1 MINRFKGELKMKKYV
16 FKLYIS
22 GDDIINEKA
31 INNLKSICN
40 TYLKDAYELTII
52 DIDKHPDIAENVKI
66 VAVPT
71 LVKELPKPVQKF
83 IGDISDKTDLQ
94 IELGL
99 EAVSS

>member
-1 MINRFKGELKMKKYV
+1 MKKYV

-40 TYLKDAYELTII
+40 TYLKDTYELTII
-52 DIDKHPDIAENVKI
+52 DIDKRPDIAENVKI

-71 LVKELPKPVQKF
+71 LIKELPKPVQKF

>member
-1 MINRFKGELKMKKYV
+1 MKKYV

>member
-1 MINRFKGELKMKKYV
+1 MKKYV

-22 GDDIINEKA
+22 GDDIINDKA

-40 TYLKDAYELTII
+40 SYLKDAYELTII
-52 DIDKHPDIAENVKI
+52 DIDKRPDIAENVKI

-71 LVKELPKPVQKF
+71 LIKELPKPVQKF

>member
-1 MINRFKGELKMKKYV
+1 MKKYV

-52 DIDKHPDIAENVKI
+52 DIDKRPDIAENVKI

-71 LVKELPKPVQKF
+71 LIKELPKPVQKF